1 MKKNTSIIL
10 SALLSTTVFVACT
23 ERIEDTI
30 VPGKTRTIEVR
41 VETEINDENTN
52 GAVSKATWQDG
63 KGLHWATGE
72 AAVFGLADNKGSNN
86 NAESF
91 TLGTDGT
98 ASFTG
103 SVAETAS
110 KFLPY
115 YPKVEAAGGNEG
127 DLTINF
133 PIASIQTQTEAGKV
147 DVSADKIALTGVHPI
162 ELGAKTSYSA
172 AMTMQSSMVRFI
184 IYSS

>member
-23 ERIEDTI
+23 ERIEETI

-91 TLGTDGT
+91 TLGIDGT

-103 SVAETAS
+103 SVA
-110 KFLPY
+110 
-115 YPKVEAAGGNEG
+115 
-127 DLTINF
+127 
-133 PIASIQTQTEAGKV
+133 
-147 DVSADKIALTGVHPI
+147 
-162 ELGAKTSYSA
+162 
-172 AMTMQSSMVRFI
+172 
-184 IYSS
+184 